1 MKKSPFSLRL
11 TVLTVG
17 VLMLVLTGCGGT
29 TAPARFYVLSP
40 LVGAE
45 KGVQALRDESRISI
59 GIGPVEVAQYLDR
72 PQIVT
77 RLSPNE
83 LKLADFDHWGEPLKD
98 NFSRVLTENLLTLL
112 SAEPIAV
119 FPLRGPTK
127 LDYRVEV
134 EVMVLDGDLGGKAE
148 LVARWA
154 IFRDED
160 RQMLFTKKSSLSEA
174 AGGGSYEAFVSAQ
187 SRAVEALSREIAK
200 AIKDIL

>member
-1 MKKSPFSLRL
+1 MKYVLSLRR
-11 TVLTVG
+11 VLTVG
-17 VLMLVLTGCGGT
+17 VLMLVLTGCGGM

-40 LVGAE
+40 LAE
-45 KGVQALRDESRISI
+45 ADKSGQALADESRVRV

-83 LKLADFDHWGEPLKD
+83 VKLADFDHWGEPLKD
-98 NFSRVLTENLLTLL
+98 NFSRVLSENILTLL
-112 SAEPIAV
+112 SGEPIAV
-119 FPLRGPTK
+119 FPLRGSAR

-134 EVMVLDGDLGGKAE
+134 EVILLDGVLGGSAE
-148 LVARWA
+148 LVVRWA

-160 RQMLFTKKSSLSEA
+160 REMVFTKKSSISVA

-187 SRAVEALSREIAK
+187 SRAVEALSREIAE